1 MIGMVCQFPDSS
13 RIHRVAGFSVLLRFV
28 DLAEHVPVKYRKA
41 KRPRII
47 DGERVPDKEILAVF
61 HRSGK
66 NVLSIIIWMPVIFLS
81 SSGFSSGNFVR
92 RIMRINI

>member
-13 RIHRVAGFSVLLRFV
+13 RIHRVAGFNVLLRFV
-28 DLAEHVPVKYRKA
+28 DLAEHVPVNYRKV

-47 DGERVPDKEILAVF
+47 DGERMPDKEILAVF

-66 NVLSIIIWMPVIFLS
+66 MSFRS
-81 SSGFSSGNFVR
+81 SFGCR
-92 RIMRINI
+92 